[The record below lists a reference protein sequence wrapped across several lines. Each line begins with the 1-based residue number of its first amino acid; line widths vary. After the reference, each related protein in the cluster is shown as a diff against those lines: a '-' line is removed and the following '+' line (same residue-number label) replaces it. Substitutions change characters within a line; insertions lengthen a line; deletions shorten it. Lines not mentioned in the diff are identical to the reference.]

1 MIHFRFNHA
10 VLFVP
15 GVSCS
20 VFFPPS
26 CLGLFRLFVSFGAT
40 FSAGFGEHSP
50 SPRSGHTA
58 VCYLGVLF
66 FEVTQLVDNM

>member
-1 MIHFRFNHA
+1 MFPA
-10 VLFVP
+10 A
-15 GVSCS
+15 
-20 VFFPPS
+20 FFPP
-26 CLGLFRLFVSFGAT
+26 LLFRVVSFVSFGAT